1 MHEQETNT
9 SKNLSNIFIKTIE
22 NDSLKKYS
30 NFLSLP
36 NAITYI
42 KDIFDRYNTA
52 RSYDKRLYDEVNSMI
67 DYESYKKLPSILHDG
82 YKPTNKQRAHINKYI
97 NKRLDYSGTKEL
109 LFVEKHLNL
118 GFTLDNITKEKYL
131 YKMLINDK
139 IYNVDNLFS
148 LDRISETNEPLI
160 ITHYTWDKE
169 CKELLDKQDV
179 KLEAFTNTLKEYIQS
194 SDFYNTQLHNLVKAK
209 SKNKK
214 HYLYTDPY
222 KHLINIFTNENRE
235 VVLKNM
241 PYEKFMK
248 FVDKLKV
255 IYPSYE
261 ANVLM
266 SEIKKIIDEYYKN
279 GAENTTV
286 KSAIIKTPVK
296 SVQVKHEVKQI
307 EHIALENLPE
317 ISKNIIKDIN
327 ELYSNIKKNNAED
340 FDVDNLFEKRLPEVL
355 DKYFKI
361 AEKYRDNLKNNEGN
375 TAQDLLIESLENI
388 RSNFDKKWENINMQ
402 ALSSLSATNKYTR
415 KFK

>member
-1 MHEQETNT
+1 MHEQEANT

-52 RSYDKRLYDEVNSMI
+52 RSYDKRLYEDVNSMI
-67 DYESYKKLPSILHDG
+67 DYESYKNLPSILHDG
-82 YKPTNKQRAHINKYI
+82 YKPTNKQRAHINKYV

-109 LFVEKHLNL
+109 LFVEKYLNL

-241 PYEKFMK
+241 PFEKFMK

-266 SEIKKIIDEYYKN
+266 SDIKKIIDEYYKN

-296 SVQVKHEVKQI
+296 SVQVEYEVKQI